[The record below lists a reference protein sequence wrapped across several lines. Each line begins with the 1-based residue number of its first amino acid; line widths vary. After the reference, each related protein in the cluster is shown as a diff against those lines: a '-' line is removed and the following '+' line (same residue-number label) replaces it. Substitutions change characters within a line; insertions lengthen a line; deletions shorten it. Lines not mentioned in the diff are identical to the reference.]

1 MDNNYYHCQVLAN
14 LRQLEERYSNDGQN
28 EMKNYDLSNVIVHKE
43 TMSRLIMT
51 NWHDSLL
58 MIVKSA
64 DPTIHEG
71 ASLKKMLNELEALL
85 ANGHTLKSTT
95 ECNGEIFAFLLNESE
110 LSTIRSRTTTTTIEE
125 HESEE

>member
-1 MDNNYYHCQVLAN
+1 
-14 LRQLEERYSNDGQN
+14 
-28 EMKNYDLSNVIVHKE
+28 
-43 TMSRLIMT
+43 MT
-51 NWHDSLL
+51 NWHDSPL

-71 ASLKKMLNELEALL
+71 ASLKKMLNEIEALL
-85 ANGHTLKSTT
+85 VNGYTLNSTT

-110 LSTIRSRTTTTTIEE
+110 LRRTGIESRAKTTTTTIKE

>member
-1 MDNNYYHCQVLAN
+1 
-14 LRQLEERYSNDGQN
+14 
-28 EMKNYDLSNVIVHKE
+28 
-43 TMSRLIMT
+43 MT
-51 NWHDSLL
+51 NWHDSPL

-71 ASLKKMLNELEALL
+71 ASLKKMLNEIEALL
-85 ANGHTLKSTT
+85 ANGYTLKSTI

-110 LSTIRSRTTTTTIEE
+110 LTHSLGNGTTPTTTTIEE